1 MKLRFVFALLSI
13 AVESF
18 SQTGINLEHTI
29 DSLLAQQ
36 KITGAVWATV
46 SEGGQISTG
55 ASGYKNADLR
65 VMLSP
70 TDKVHVGSV
79 AKTVLAAA
87 FLRLA
92 SLQVI
97 QLDDPVRNY
106 LPTLP
111 ITNPWDET
119 NPVTIRHLLNH
130 TAGLTDARL
139 WHVFSTSATPHTPLQ
154 SAYVNDPSMLQVH
167 TKPGSVYSYSN
178 LGYTILGMVI
188 EKLSQN
194 RYEQFLDENFLKP
207 LGLLNS
213 TFEFVTQ
220 AGDQADDKLAAGHL
234 DDGQPVFAIP
244 GYLRP
249 AGQFTTTAEDMGIF
263 LRFMMSDGKIAGVPF
278 IREDLLRSVGIQYNT
293 DAFKNGVP
301 YGDALGAYSRDRY
314 GVIGL
319 AKNGNILGFSSMI
332 YLFPEYK
339 KAFFISHNMDSE
351 TANYDLFNE
360 ALVQH
365 LEIPVTKFL
374 TTRQHTEAALQQ
386 WNGYYVPIIP
396 KVEPFALVDKLFAHT
411 KVTVGK
417 AGATL
422 EPLQGKKK
430 ELTYQG
436 NQLFSMSDRTNIS
449 HSFYKNDAGDLLITD
464 GIRTVK
470 KISGLEIVA
479 LATSFLLG
487 IAAIVWILIS
497 GFLRLIRSRSY
508 FMHHPF
514 FLAFISILLVLI
526 SFGLIA
532 NQPFIRLGDITFGNV
547 VLAAGSALIPLLSVI
562 SLIFTIKK
570 KNKFWKSV
578 DFWMLILIIQFCVLL
593 TANKLLPMIMWR

>member
-1 MKLRFVFALLSI
+1 MKLKFAFALLSI

-65 VMLSP
+65 IMLSP

-92 SLQVI
+92 TLQVI
-97 QLDDPVRNY
+97 QLDDPVRNC

-119 NPVTIRHLLNH
+119 NPVTIRNLLNH

-139 WHVFSTSATPHTPLQ
+139 WHVFSTSATPLTPLQ
-154 SAYVNDPSMLQVH
+154 SAYVNDTGMLQVH
-167 TKPGSVYSYSN
+167 TKPGSIYSYSN

-188 EKLSQN
+188 EKVGQN

-207 LGLLNS
+207 LGMLNS

-220 AGDQADDKLAAGHL
+220 AGEQADDKLAAGHL
-234 DDGQPVFAIP
+234 DGGQPVFAIP

-263 LRFMMSDGKIAGVPF
+263 LRFMMSGKINGVPF

-314 GVIGL
+314 GVVGL

-332 YLFPEYK
+332 YLFPKYK

-365 LEIPVTKFL
+365 LDIPVIKFL
-374 TTRQHTEAALQQ
+374 TTRQPTEAALQQ

-411 KVTVGK
+411 KVTVGE

-449 HSFYKNDAGDLLITD
+449 HSFYKNDTGDLLITD
-464 GIRTVK
+464 GLRTAK
-470 KISGLEIVA
+470 KISGLELVA
-479 LATSFLLG
+479 LATSFILG
-487 IAAIVWILIS
+487 LAAIVWILIS
-497 GFLRLIRSRSY
+497 SIIRLIRSRSH
-508 FMHHPF
+508 FMHHPI
-514 FLAFISILLVLI
+514 FLSFISILLVLI
-526 SFGLIA
+526 SFGLIV

-547 VLAAGSALIPLLSVI
+547 VLAASSALMPLLSIASLVQVI
-562 SLIFTIKK
+562 QS
-570 KNKFWKSV
+570 NKRFWAV
-578 DFWMLILIIQFCVLL
+578 ADLWVLVFIIQFCALL
-593 TANKLLPMIMWR
+593 VTNNLMPMVMWR